1 MMSTML
7 SGARGRLVVL
17 LVFFAACATVMGV
30 LFTGT
35 GERIPVLDSGEY
47 TSVVVLKDADN
58 LVKAGR
64 VQIAGVRV
72 GQVRKVTLEPDG
84 AHVEFT
90 VDDNVAPLHRGL
102 TVRLGERSL
111 VGEGYL
117 DVSDGHGAELASGS
131 TIPASSIQP
140 SVQLRDVLHSF
151 DPASRRDLQ
160 GLLWS
165 LGASTQGSSDDVAH
179 LLGGLGGLGSDG
191 DVALS
196 AIAAQSKDLT
206 VLARETATLMQAL
219 DTGDGQIASL
229 VSNAN
234 RLTVSTSGQA
244 EAIRQVLRQTPAL
257 LGTTRDAADSLV
269 SLSGSLAPVAA
280 DLRKAAPQLS
290 TALVQLPATTRD
302 LRGLLSPLSGALTR
316 APATLRRVPGAD
328 EALRGLFPTVQV
340 MLSDLN
346 PMLAYIEPYG
356 PDLAAYF
363 ANFNAVLNYTDENG
377 ASYLRLVPMVNTYSK
392 QTPVRGG
399 FLGNYTNP
407 YPAPGTGGKPG
418 PFKGPYPHVE
428 RAN

>member
-1 MMSTML
+1 MSTLL

-17 LVFFAACATVMGV
+17 LVFFGACATVMGV

-58 LVKAGR
+58 LVKASR

-117 DVSDGHGAELASGS
+117 DVSDGKGAELESGS

-140 SVQLRDVLHSF
+140 SVQLRDVLNSF
-151 DPASRRDLQ
+151 DPATRHDLQ
-160 GLLWS
+160 GLLRS
-165 LGASTQGSSDDVAH
+165 LGASTDGSSDDVAR
-179 LLGGLGGLGSDG
+179 LLGGLGTDG

-196 AIAAQSKDLT
+196 AIAAQSRDLT

-229 VSNAN
+229 VGNAN
-234 RLTVSTSGQA
+234 RLTASTAGQV
-244 EAIRQVLRQTPAL
+244 ESIRQVLRQTPAL
-257 LGTTRDAADSLV
+257 LGTTRTAAESLV

-280 DLRKAAPQLS
+280 DLRKAAPQLN
-290 TALVQLPATTRD
+290 TALLQLPATTRD

-316 APATLRRVPGAD
+316 APATLQRVPGAD
-328 EALRGLFPTVQV
+328 EALRGLFPTAQV

-377 ASYLRLVPMVNTYSK
+377 ASYLRLIPMVNTYSK

-418 PFKGPYPHVE
+418 PFEGQYPHVE